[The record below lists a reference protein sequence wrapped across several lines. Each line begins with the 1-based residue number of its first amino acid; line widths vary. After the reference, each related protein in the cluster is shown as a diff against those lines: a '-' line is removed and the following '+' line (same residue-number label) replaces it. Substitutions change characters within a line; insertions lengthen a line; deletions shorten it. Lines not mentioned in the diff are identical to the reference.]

1 MNAHQDRSRVPLIGM
16 SESTPVGEPNTVHYL
31 LELVGEEPRALT
43 DLQGCVDRLA
53 RVQEA
58 KQCLSRVPAAALRA
72 ALATR
77 NNALRG
83 SQE

>member
-1 MNAHQDRSRVPLIGM
+1 MNAHQDVPPVPLIGM
-16 SESTPVGEPNTVHYL
+16 SDPTPAGEPDTVQYL

-77 NNALRG
+77 NNALRR